1 MKPFTVLTA
10 RAAPIDQPNVD
21 TDQIL
26 PARFL
31 KKSRNDPDY
40 PRYLFHDLRFDDQG
54 NEKADFILH
63 QDAYRDIG
71 ILVADRNFA
80 CGSSREAAVYALMAN
95 GIRCV
100 IAPSFGDIFFSNS
113 FKNGNLPIIVAE
125 DVSAEL
131 RRQLRDQAGA
141 EMTIDLPAQIIT
153 APDGEKISFEI
164 DPARKERL
172 LEGLDDITLTLKYD
186 ADIAAYEDRRADERP
201 WVIPGAIP
209 AV

>member
-40 PRYLFHDLRFDDQG
+40 HRFLFHDLRFDDQG
-54 NEKADFILH
+54 NEKPEFILH
-63 QDAYRDIG
+63 QDAYRHIG

-95 GIRCV
+95 DIRCV

-113 FKNGNLPIIVAE
+113 FKNGNLPIA
-125 DVSAEL
+125 VSEEIATEL
-131 RRQLRDQAGA
+131 RRQLHVQPGAG
-141 EMTIDLPAQIIT
+141 MTIDLPVQTIT
-153 APDGEKISFEI
+153 APKGEKISFDI

-172 LEGLDDITLTLKYD
+172 LEGLDDITLTLKYESEMV
-186 ADIAAYEDRRADERP
+186 AFETKRAQERS
-201 WVIPGAIP
+201 WSTP
-209 AV
+209 ASQ

>member
-1 MKPFTVLTA
+1 MKPFTVLSGV
-10 RAAPIDQPNVD
+10 AAPIDQPNVD

-31 KKSRNDPDY
+31 KKPRGDPDF

-54 NEKADFILH
+54 KEDPDFLLH
-63 QDAYRDIG
+63 RKPYRTTR

-113 FKNGNLPIIVAE
+113 FKNGNLPVIVDQA
-125 DVSAEL
+125 VSDDL
-131 RRQLRDQAGA
+131 RRQLNESPGA
-141 EMTIDLPAQIIT
+141 EMTVDLPAQTIT
-153 APDGEKISFEI
+153 APDGRKIPFEI
-164 DPARKERL
+164 DAARKQKL
-172 LEGLDDITLTLKYD
+172 LEGLDDITLTLKYAD
-186 ADIAAYEDRRADERP
+186 DIAAFEARRAADKA
-201 WVIPGAIP
+201 WTIP
-209 AV
+209 AKTDS

>member
-1 MKPFTVLTA
+1 MKPFTVLNA

-40 PRYLFHDLRFDDQG
+40 HRYLFHDLRFDDQG
-54 NEKADFILH
+54 NEKPDFILH
-63 QDAYRDIG
+63 QDTYRSVG

-95 GIRCV
+95 EIRCV

-113 FKNGNLPIIVAE
+113 LKNGNLPIV
-125 DVSAEL
+125 VSEEIARDL
-131 RRQLRDQAGA
+131 RRQLHDQPGA
-141 EMTIDLPAQIIT
+141 AMKIDLPAQIIT
-153 APDGEKISFEI
+153 APDGEKISFDI
-164 DPARKERL
+164 DPARKQCL
-172 LEGLDDITLTLKYD
+172 LEGLDDITLTLEYEN
-186 ADIAAYEDRRADERP
+186 DIAAFEKNRAQERS
-201 WVIPGAIP
+201 WSTP
-209 AV
+209 AS

>member
-1 MKPFTVLTA
+1 MKSFTVLTA
-10 RAAPIDQPNVD
+10 CAAPIDQPNVD

-40 PRYLFHDLRFDDQG
+40 HRFLFHDLRFDDQG
-54 NEKADFILH
+54 TEKPEFILH
-63 QDAYRDIG
+63 QEAYRSVG

-95 GIRCV
+95 DIRCV

-125 DVSAEL
+125 EVSVDL
-131 RRQLRDQAGA
+131 RRQLRDQPGA
-141 EMTIDLPAQIIT
+141 EMTIDLPAQLIT
-153 APDGEKISFEI
+153 ASDGKKISFEI

-172 LEGLDDITLTLKYD
+172 LEGLDDITLTLKFENKL
-186 ADIAAYEDRRADERP
+186 AAFETKRAQERSWSLP
-201 WVIPGAIP
+201 VSK
-209 AV
+209 

>member
-1 MKPFTVLTA
+1 MKPFTKLTA

-40 PRYLFHDLRFDDQG
+40 HRFLFHDIRFDDQG
-54 NEKADFILH
+54 TEKSDFILH
-63 QDAYRDIG
+63 QDAYRSVG

-95 GIRCV
+95 DIRCV

-113 FKNGNLPIIVAE
+113 FKNGNLPIVVSE
-125 DVSAEL
+125 DVSSDL
-131 RRQLRDQAGA
+131 RRQLRDQPGA
-141 EMTIDLPAQIIT
+141 EMTIDLPAQTIT
-153 APDGEKISFEI
+153 APDGEKISFDI
-164 DPARKERL
+164 DPARKQRL
-172 LEGLDDITLTLKYD
+172 LEGLDDITLTLQYEN
-186 ADIAAYEDRRADERP
+186 DIADHESRQMQERP
-201 WVIPGAIP
+201 WVAP
-209 AV
+209 ASH